1 MYIHLKDS
9 TIKVTEV
16 VAVTKTIIPATNF
29 TPKYFA
35 MCVYVKGIEPIVH
48 TYETEDERDTIFES
62 VRDILSASETGHEI
76 TN

>member
-35 MCVYVKGIEPIVH
+35 MCVYVKGIEPIIH
-48 TYETEDERDTIFES
+48 TYVTEDERDNIYKS
-62 VRDILSASETGHEI
+62 IKDILIASETGNEI

>member
-62 VRDILSASETGHEI
+62 VRDILSASETGYEI